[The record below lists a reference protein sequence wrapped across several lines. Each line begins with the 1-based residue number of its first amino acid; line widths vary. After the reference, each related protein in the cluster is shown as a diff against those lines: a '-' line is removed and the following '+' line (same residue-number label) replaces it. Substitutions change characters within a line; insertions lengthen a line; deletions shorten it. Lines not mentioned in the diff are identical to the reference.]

1 MENCWKKI
9 GIDGDRSC
17 KELDRVI
24 HCHNCPIYS
33 QGGRQLFDRPPA
45 DEYVEEWTRSLAGE
59 GWQSESEPR
68 STEEQAPT
76 VAPEERDTAIGAT
89 GVPLPSRIAIFRLGG
104 EWLAL
109 RAELLHEIATPRTI
123 RTVPHR
129 SDDLFLGLVN
139 IRGEL
144 LPCVSLNAVL
154 QLHSCEISDREGLAI
169 YPRLVVVE
177 SDRGLWVFPVD
188 EIYGIHRTCAVR
200 LETTPAAIACASH
213 SYTRAIVNWH
223 DRKVNYLDDR
233 LLFEAIAHRI
243 L

>member
-1 MENCWKKI
+1 MENCWKTI

-17 KELDRVI
+17 QELDRVI

-59 GWQSESEPR
+59 TGRSPSEPAFR
-68 STEEQAPT
+68 EEHALT
-76 VAPEERDTAIGAT
+76 LAPEERDTAIGS
-89 GVPLPSRIAIFRLGG
+89 PLPSKIAIFRLGG

-188 EIYGIHRTCAVR
+188 EIYGIHRTHSVR
-200 LETTPAAIACASH
+200 LEATPAAIACASH
-213 SYTRAIVNWH
+213 SYTREIVNWH